1 MIVSLGYEERDQDA
15 KRHADERDEVTQL
28 GNQGQFFGRV
38 RVIGIPVRIGASAEK
53 VGVNDCHPVNH
64 VIVREKS
71 DTPVVAQ
78 E

>member
-1 MIVSLGYEERDQDA
+1 MIVSFGNKERNRDG
-15 KRHADERDEVTQL
+15 KSHADERDEVTQL
-28 GNQGQFFGRV
+28 GNQGQFFGCV

-53 VGVNDCHPVNH
+53 VGVNDRYPVNH
-64 VIVREKS
+64 VIVWEKC

>member
-1 MIVSLGYEERDQDA
+1 MIVSFGYKERDQDS
-15 KRHADERDEVTQL
+15 KSHADERDKVTQL

-38 RVIGIPVRIGASAEK
+38 CVIGIPVRIGASAEK
-53 VGVNDCHPVNH
+53 VRVDDSYPVNH